1 MATRRQRN
9 PITIPADR
17 IPAVRSERIRETI
30 KAGQAVTRL
39 KKLVNGE
46 IEMTP
51 QAVRAA
57 CFLINKV
64 VPDAVAARDTE
75 DRDIRDV
82 SHRDPHALLRV
93 IEGEVERRQIK
104 SDG

>member
-1 MATRRQRN
+1 MPRTGQAITQR
-9 PITIPADR
+9 PERTLR
-17 IPAVRSERIRETI
+17 VRSERHRENI
-30 KAGQAVTRL
+30 KVGMALTQLQRL
-39 KKLVNGE
+39 VQGE

-82 SHRDPHALLRV
+82 SHRDPHYLLRV
-93 IEGEVERRQIK
+93 IEGEVERKRLQ